1 MKFLFDLGGVFF
13 DWKPEYYYKNIFKTN
28 KDLNYFL
35 NNVCT
40 LEWNYKQDNGR
51 LIKKAEE
58 ELIIKYPNY
67 TKEIK
72 LYYPNHRKMI
82 GRVFQNSVDILTE
95 LYEKN
100 YLCYALSNWSAETF
114 EGMIDDY
121 LFLKKFDGLL
131 ISGVEKMVKPNKE
144 IFELAINRFNLI
156 PENTVFIDDNLNNIN
171 AAKKLNFRTIHLSN
185 PYLIKKEIKIHLNS
199 FSKI

>member
-13 DWKPEYYYKNIFKTN
+13 DWKPEYFYKNIFETN
-28 KDLNYFL
+28 EDLNYFL
-35 NNVCT
+35 DNVCT

-51 LIKKAEE
+51 PIKEAEE

-82 GRVFQNSVDILTE
+82 GTVFQNSVDILSK
-95 LYEKN
+95 LYEEN

-114 EGMIDDY
+114 EGMTRDY
-121 LFLKKFDGLL
+121 PFLKKFDGLL
-131 ISGVEKMVKPNKE
+131 ISGEEKIVKPNKE
-144 IFELAINRFNLI
+144 IFELAIDRFNLI
-156 PENTVFIDDNLNNIN
+156 PDNTVFIDDNLDNIN
-171 AAKKLNFRTIHLSN
+171 AAKKLNFRTIHLVD
-185 PYLIKKEIKIHLNS
+185 PYLINKEINKHLNY
-199 FSKI
+199 SKKA